1 MMPIVKR
8 FVSYT
13 LKDPEVTTNL
23 LYAYKRQQPLNVD
36 TFVDVLDND
45 SVSRQDRV
53 NAELYAADDL
63 HLINSPSVL
72 ASIWVQYE
80 LHIARREGKTIKY
93 IQPSSITKIQETMT
107 KHRVFISYHH
117 ANDQWAKDRLIELN
131 KKFNFFIDESVD
143 TGDIPEIWEEQ
154 KIRTEIRDNYLKCST
169 VTILLVG
176 TETKY
181 RKHID
186 WELFSSMYDGV
197 KNKRSGI
204 VVIMLPST
212 GCSSCLA
219 SFDNEKSI
227 VFPHIDNWTE
237 VSTRSEYES
246 RYPFMPA
253 RIIDNL
259 MKDGVKI
266 SVANWDELNV
276 EKLAL
281 MIDNAANNRMNNQYD
296 MSRRMRRRNN

>member
-1 MMPIVKR
+1 MESIIRR

-13 LKDPEVTTNL
+13 QKDSEITEDL
-23 LYAYKRQQPLNVD
+23 LLAYKRQQPLNVD

-45 SVSRQDRV
+45 SISRQNRV
-53 NAELYAADDL
+53 KDELYGADDV
-63 HLINSPSVL
+63 HLINSPSAL
-72 ASIWVQYE
+72 DSEWVQYE
-80 LHIARREGKTIKY
+80 LRIARALSIPVKY
-93 IQPSSITKIQETMT
+93 VYPSSISKIKQTMT

-131 KKFNFFIDESVD
+131 KQFDFFIDESVD
-143 TGDIPEIWEEQ
+143 TGDIPDEWDDQ
-154 KIRTEIRDNYLKCST
+154 KIRTEIRDNYLKYST
-169 VTILLVG
+169 VTVLLVG
-176 TETKY
+176 TEAQY

-212 GCSSCLA
+212 GCSYCHA
-219 SFDNEKSI
+219 SFANEKAS
-227 VFPHIDNWTE
+227 VFPHIESWTT
-237 VSTRSEYES
+237 VTSRAEYER
-246 RYPFMPA
+246 RYPYMPA

-266 SVANWDELNV
+266 SVANWNDLNV

-296 MSRRMRRRNN
+296 MSRQMRRRNN

>member
-1 MMPIVKR
+1 MESIIRR

-13 LKDPEVTTNL
+13 QKDPEVTEDL
-23 LYAYKRQQPLNVD
+23 LLAYKRQQPLNVD

-45 SVSRQDRV
+45 SISRQDRV
-53 NAELYAADDL
+53 NAELYGADDL
-63 HLINSPSVL
+63 HLINSPSAL
-72 ASIWVQYE
+72 DSAWVQYE
-80 LHIARREGKTIKY
+80 LRIARALGTPVKY
-93 IQPSSITKIQETMT
+93 VYPSSISKIQDIM

-131 KKFNFFIDESVD
+131 KQFDFFIDESVD
-143 TGDIPEIWEEQ
+143 TGDIPDEWDDQ
-154 KIRTEIRDNYLKCST
+154 KIRTEIRDNYLKYST
-169 VTILLVG
+169 VTVLLVG
-176 TETKY
+176 TETQY

-212 GCSSCLA
+212 GCSSCHA
-219 SFDNEKSI
+219 SFANEKAA
-227 VFPHIDNWTE
+227 VFPHIESWTT
-237 VSTRSEYES
+237 VASRAEYER
-246 RYPFMPA
+246 RYPYMPV

-266 SVANWDELNV
+266 SVANWNDLNV

-296 MSRRMRRRNN
+296 MSRQMRRRNN

>member
-1 MMPIVKR
+1 MESIIRR

-13 LKDPEVTTNL
+13 QKDPEVTEDL
-23 LYAYKRQQPLNVD
+23 LLAYKRQQPLNVD

-45 SVSRQDRV
+45 SISRQERV
-53 NAELYAADDL
+53 NSELYGADDL
-63 HLINSPSVL
+63 HLINSPFALDSV
-72 ASIWVQYE
+72 WVQYE
-80 LHIARREGKTIKY
+80 LRIARALGIPVKY
-93 IQPSSITKIQETMT
+93 VYPSSISKIQDIM

-131 KKFNFFIDESVD
+131 KQFDFFIDESVD
-143 TGDIPEIWEEQ
+143 TGDIPDEWDDQ
-154 KIRTEIRDNYLKCST
+154 KIRTEIRDNYLKYST
-169 VTILLVG
+169 VTVLLVG
-176 TETKY
+176 TETQY

-212 GCSSCLA
+212 GCSSCHA
-219 SFDNEKSI
+219 SFANEKAS
-227 VFPHIDNWTE
+227 VFPHIESWTT
-237 VSTRSEYES
+237 VTSRAEYER
-246 RYPFMPA
+246 RYPYMPA

-266 SVANWDELNV
+266 SVANWNDLNV

-296 MSRRMRRRNN
+296 MSRQMRRRNN

>member
-1 MMPIVKR
+1 MESIIRR

-13 LKDPEVTTNL
+13 QKDPEVTEDL
-23 LYAYKRQQPLNVD
+23 LLAYKRQQPLNVD

-45 SVSRQDRV
+45 SISRQDRV
-53 NAELYAADDL
+53 NAELYGADDL
-63 HLINSPSVL
+63 HLINSPSALDSV
-72 ASIWVQYE
+72 WVQYE
-80 LHIARREGKTIKY
+80 LRIARALGIPVKY
-93 IQPSSITKIQETMT
+93 VYPSSISKIQDIM

-131 KKFNFFIDESVD
+131 KQFDFFIDESVD
-143 TGDIPEIWEEQ
+143 TGDIPDEWDDQ
-154 KIRTEIRDNYLKCST
+154 KIRTEIRDNYLKYST
-169 VTILLVG
+169 VTVLLVG
-176 TETKY
+176 TETQY

-212 GCSSCLA
+212 GCGSCHA
-219 SFDNEKSI
+219 SFANEKAS
-227 VFPHIDNWTE
+227 VFPHIESWTT
-237 VSTRSEYES
+237 VTSRAEYER
-246 RYPFMPA
+246 RYPYMPA

-266 SVANWDELNV
+266 SVANWNDLNV

-296 MSRRMRRRNN
+296 MSRQMRRKNY

>member
-1 MMPIVKR
+1 MKSFMKV

-13 LKDPEVTTNL
+13 LKDPEVTRDL
-23 LYAYKRQQPLNVD
+23 LLAYKRQQPFNID

-53 NAELYAADDL
+53 TSELFSADEI

-72 ASIWVQYE
+72 KSTWVQYE
-80 LHIARREGKTIKY
+80 LNIAREEGIPVKY
-93 IQPSSITKIQETMT
+93 IHPSTITKIQHTMT

-117 ANDQWAKDRLIELN
+117 DNDQWAKDYLIELN
-131 KKFNFFIDESVD
+131 KKFDFFIDESVD
-143 TGDIPEIWEEQ
+143 TGDIPEYWDDQ
-154 KIRTEIRDNYLKCST
+154 KIRSEIRDNYLKYST

-176 TETKY
+176 TETKN

-212 GCSSCLA
+212 QCSSCHA
-219 SFDNEKSI
+219 AFANEKTV
-227 VFPHIDNWTE
+227 VFPHIQNWTTLT
-237 VSTRSEYES
+237 TRSEYES
-246 RYPFMPA
+246 RYPYMPA

-266 SVANWDELNV
+266 SVVNWDELNV

-296 MSRRMRRRNN
+296 MSRPMRRRNN

>member
-1 MMPIVKR
+1 MIPIIKR

-13 LKDPEVTTNL
+13 LKDPEVTKDL
-23 LYAYKRQQPLNVD
+23 LLAYKRQQPLNVD

-53 NAELYAADDL
+53 TAELYESDDI
-63 HLINSPSVL
+63 HLINSTSVFS
-72 ASIWVQYE
+72 SIWVQYE
-80 LHIARREGKTIKY
+80 LQIAREEGIPVKY
-93 IQPSSITKIQETMT
+93 IHPSTITKIQRTMT

-131 KKFNFFIDESVD
+131 KQFGFFIDESVD
-143 TGDIPEIWEEQ
+143 TGDIPDVWDDQ

-176 TETKY
+176 TETQY

-186 WELFSSMYDGV
+186 WELYSSMYDGV

-212 GCSSCLA
+212 GCSSCHA
-219 SFDNEKSI
+219 SFENEKSV
-227 VFPHIDNWTE
+227 VFPHIQNWTTIT
-237 VSTRSEYES
+237 SRLEYES
-246 RYPFMPA
+246 RYPYMPT

-276 EKLAL
+276 DKLAL
-281 MIDNAANNRMNNQYD
+281 MIDNAANNRMYNQYD
-296 MSRRMRRRNN
+296 MSRPMRRRNN